1 MKRNND
7 HYYSEIT
14 SFEDI
19 RIEKARLILKG
30 KLISS
35 KINIDLILVRERLS
49 LSGLMLSMAGEFILP
64 RIGDIIG
71 LWSKKAESESESGS
85 E

>member
-35 KINIDLILVRERLS
+35 KINIDLILVKERLS

-64 RIGDIIG
+64 RIGKIIG
-71 LWSKKAESESESGS
+71 LWSKKAESESGS